1 MSIFCA
7 ADYDKL
13 YEAKLT
19 KTLKKFTS
27 KPTTQ
32 VHLLAHI
39 QCTNC
44 VQNLYC
50 HKASF
55 WLHS

>member
-50 HKASF
+50 HKA
-55 WLHS
+55 

>member
-1 MSIFCA
+1 MFC

-13 YEAKLT
+13 YEARLT

-27 KPTTQ
+27 KPITQ

-39 QCTNC
+39 Q
-44 VQNLYC
+44 
-50 HKASF
+50 
-55 WLHS
+55 